1 MREAH
6 FREGAGETEAVQESK
21 AERYQP
27 RIILRYVASLGWV
40 AQQFACE
47 EYDAKGNRRFDRG
60 RPHIDQAK
68 RGRRESDGMGDG
80 EGSDSG
86 QEHANVSHEQH
97 QAEHKKKVIDA
108 GQDVLHAE
116 LEISPKDSK
125 TTGPGGYIEAG
136 LSGGQTFGLDRTICP
151 LDPHQN
157 IGLSRFQPANENSRS
172 REGSVATNPSSL
184 DEGATSSV
192 RFNSRN

>member
-1 MREAH
+1 
-6 FREGAGETEAVQESK
+6 
-21 AERYQP
+21 
-27 RIILRYVASLGWV
+27 
-40 AQQFACE
+40 
-47 EYDAKGNRRFDRG
+47 
-60 RPHIDQAK
+60 
-68 RGRRESDGMGDG
+68 MGDG

-157 IGLSRFQPANENSRS
+157 ICLSPTR
-172 REGSVATNPSSL
+172 G
-184 DEGATSSV
+184 
-192 RFNSRN
+192 